1 MVSNVVS
8 MRVCR
13 TNSIFLLLFVC
24 FSGCKTGPHRPA
36 NVPASA
42 VWIAP
47 VFIDCSVE
55 KSIRTNRC
63 TVYKD
68 DSGEV
73 QVSGL
78 FELSGAGR
86 EAKQIELQ
94 YVAFDG
100 ARIWLK
106 DARSLNPVRLLEYA
120 VPGLESQ
127 LADLAGKG
135 ALNCGRV
142 TRNQKPIAASDCA
155 RKAFADSK
163 PFYVSY
169 DREDWGEG
177 YTVSY
182 ARDAGGNLYFV
193 EYLSERWPPQPE
205 SERAHIADDNHIR
218 FGDCPKP
225 AHLFEFRDGE
235 LTCFAST
242 E

>member
-1 MVSNVVS
+1 M
-8 MRVCR
+8 
-13 TNSIFLLLFVC
+13 
-24 FSGCKTGPHRPA
+24 
-36 NVPASA
+36 
-42 VWIAP
+42 AP

-55 KSIRTNRC
+55 ESARANRC

-68 DSGEV
+68 NSGEV

-86 EAKQIELQ
+86 EAKQNELQ
-94 YVAFDG
+94 FLAFDG

-120 VPGLESQ
+120 VPGLQNQ
-127 LADLAGKG
+127 LADLAGKD
-135 ALNCGRV
+135 ALNCGLV
-142 TRNQKPIAASDCA
+142 TRNQKPSAASHCA
-155 RKAFADSK
+155 LKAFADGK

-169 DREDWGEG
+169 DQELWGGG
-177 YTVSY
+177 YTVGY
-182 ARDAGGNLYFV
+182 ALDTKGNLYFV
-193 EYLSERWPPQPE
+193 EYLSERWPLQPATE
-205 SERAHIADDNHIR
+205 GVHIADNNHIR

-235 LTCFAST
+235 LTCVAST